1 MSDPQFH
8 PCPIC
13 TTPVPHW
20 ERYPRAVC
28 GACYD
33 KACDDRGRKL
43 NFDNV
48 SMSGGFEAIVT
59 DTKEEYASHIC
70 YIEGVECWADEA
82 RFGGIAIQPH
92 DGQRFE
98 PYDL

>member
-13 TTPVPHW
+13 TAPVPHW

-28 GACYD
+28 GACCD

-48 SMSGGFEAIVT
+48 SVSGGFGAIVA
-59 DTKEEYASHIC
+59 DTKEEYVSHIC
-70 YIEGVECWADEA
+70 YIEGVKCWADEA
-82 RFGGIAIQPH
+82 RFGGIEI
-92 DGQRFE
+92 E
-98 PYDL
+98 PYDRYK

>member
-13 TTPVPHW
+13 TTPVPHL

-43 NFDNV
+43 NFYNV
-48 SMSGGFEAIVT
+48 SMSGGFEAIVA
-59 DTKEEYASHIC
+59 DTKAEHPSHIC

-82 RFGGIAIQPH
+82 RFGGIVVQPH
-92 DGQRFE
+92 DGQPFE
-98 PYDL
+98 PDDL

>member
-1 MSDPQFH
+1 MNDVQFH

-13 TTPVPHW
+13 AIPVPHW

-28 GACYD
+28 NTCYD
-33 KACDDRGRKL
+33 KACDNKGRKL
-43 NFDNV
+43 NFYNV
-48 SMSGGFEAIVT
+48 SMSGGFEAIVA
-59 DTKEEYASHIC
+59 DTKEEYPSHIC

-82 RFGGIAIQPH
+82 RFGGIVIQPH
-92 DGQRFE
+92 DGQPFE